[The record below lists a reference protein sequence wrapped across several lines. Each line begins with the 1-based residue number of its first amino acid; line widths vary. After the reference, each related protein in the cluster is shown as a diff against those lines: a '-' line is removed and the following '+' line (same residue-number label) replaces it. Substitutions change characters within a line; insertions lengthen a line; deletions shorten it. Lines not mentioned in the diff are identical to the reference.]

1 MTIDSKAFGRI
12 TIEDKQLIRF
22 PVGIFGFEDLR
33 NFALLD
39 AQQSPFYWLQ
49 SLRDAQI
56 AFVLIN
62 PYVFRAD
69 YLLDIPEED
78 VRAIGSPE
86 ADDLLVFSIVT
97 IPDDRRMMTANLQGP
112 IIINRK
118 ERLGRQSISLG
129 QQWTTRHVI
138 LEELQR
144 GA

>member
-12 TIEDKQLIRF
+12 SIEDKQLIRF

-39 AQQSPFYWLQ
+39 AQQAPFYWLQ
-49 SLRDAQI
+49 SLKDAQI

-62 PYVFRAD
+62 PYVFRSD
-69 YLLDIPEED
+69 YVLDIPEDD

-97 IPDDRRMMTANLQGP
+97 IPQDRRLMTANLQGP

-118 ERLGRQSISLG
+118 ERLGRQSISLS
-129 QQWTTRHVI
+129 QKWNTRHVI